1 MATQIAPSD
10 PLLSEEHLQVRET
23 ASRFAAEV
31 VAPRAAAIDRSG
43 EFPHETFRQMA
54 ELGFLGLPFPEEYGG
69 AGLDTRANLIAIEE
83 ISAACASTGISLAA
97 HVSLGTA
104 PIFYAGTEEQKRR
117 FVPRLASGEILGA
130 FGLTEPNAGSDAA
143 GTQTTAVRENG
154 GWRVNGTKIYITN
167 GSVAGVVVFTART
180 DRSKGSAGISAFVVE
195 KGTPGFNVGKRE
207 DKMGL
212 RASDTVEL
220 HFQDCFIPEDN
231 ILGGEGAGFREFMR
245 TLDGG
250 RIGIG
255 ALSLG
260 IGRAAYEA
268 AVGYAKERKQFG
280 RPIGEFQLIQEMLA
294 DMRVRLECSRHLVY
308 HAGWLKDHGQPF
320 AIAASMAKLHASET
334 ATFCAD
340 RSVQI
345 HGGMGYMRELPVE
358 RYYRDAKLMEIGEG
372 TTQIQKIVIAR
383 DCLKQAGYQMKG
395 LRNE

>member
-10 PLLSEEHLQVRET
+10 PLLSEEHFQVRET
-23 ASRFAAEV
+23 ASRFASEV

-43 EFPHETFRQMA
+43 EFPHDTFKQMA

-69 AGLDTRANLIAIEE
+69 AGLDTRANLIGVEE

-104 PIFYAGTEEQKRR
+104 PIYYAGTEEQKRR

-143 GTQTTAVRENG
+143 GTQTTAVRDNG

-180 DRSKGSAGISAFVVE
+180 DKSKGSAGISAFVVE

-220 HFQDCFIPEDN
+220 HFQDCFIPEEN
-231 ILGGEGAGFREFMR
+231 LLGGEGAGFREFMR

-268 AVGYAKERKQFG
+268 AVAYAKERKQFG

-308 HAGWLKDHGQPF
+308 HAGWLKDHGRPF
-320 AIAASMAKLHASET
+320 AIEASMAKLHASET

-383 DCLKQAGYQMKG
+383 DCLRQAGYQMKG

>member
-1 MATQIAPSD
+1 
-10 PLLSEEHLQVRET
+10 
-23 ASRFAAEV
+23 
-31 VAPRAAAIDRSG
+31 
-43 EFPHETFRQMA
+43 
-54 ELGFLGLPFPEEYGG
+54 
-69 AGLDTRANLIAIEE
+69 
-83 ISAACASTGISLAA
+83 
-97 HVSLGTA
+97 
-104 PIFYAGTEEQKRR
+104 
-117 FVPRLASGEILGA
+117 LASGEILGA

-143 GTQTTAVRENG
+143 GTQTTAVREKN

-180 DRSKGSAGISAFVVE
+180 GKGPGGISAFLVE

-220 HFQDCFIPEDN
+220 HFQDCVIPEEN
-231 ILGGEGAGFREFMR
+231 NLGGEGAGFREFMR
-245 TLDGG
+245 TLDSG

-268 AVGYAKERKQFG
+268 GLAYAKERKQFG
-280 RPIGEFQLIQEMLA
+280 KSIADFQLIQEMLA
-294 DMRVRLECSRHLVY
+294 DMRVRLECARHLVY
-308 HAGWLKDHGQPF
+308 HAGWRKDHGLPF
-320 AIAASMAKLHASET
+320 AVEAAMAKLYASET

-383 DCLKQAGYQMKG
+383 DCLKQVGYRMKG
-395 LRNE
+395 LRDE

>member
-54 ELGFLGLPFPEEYGG
+54 ELGFLGLPFPEEFGG

-104 PIFYAGTEEQKRR
+104 PIYYAGTEEQKRR

-180 DRSKGSAGISAFVVE
+180 DRGKGSAGISAFVVE

-220 HFQDCFIPEDN
+220 HFQDCFVPEDN

-268 AVGYAKERKQFG
+268 AVGYAKERRQFG
-280 RPIGEFQLIQEMLA
+280 KPIGEFQLIQEMLA

-308 HAGWLKDHGQPF
+308 HAGWLKDHGRPF
-320 AIAASMAKLHASET
+320 AIEASMAKLHASET

-395 LRNE
+395 LRHE

>member
-1 MATQIAPSD
+1 MSTQIAPSD

-69 AGLDTRANLIAIEE
+69 AGLDTRSYLIAVEE

-117 FVPRLASGEILGA
+117 FVPRLAQGEILGA

-143 GTQTTAVRENG
+143 GTQTTAVREKN

-180 DRSKGSAGISAFVVE
+180 DRGKGPSGISAFLVE

-220 HFQDCFIPEDN
+220 HFQDCVIPEDN

-245 TLDGG
+245 TLDSG

-260 IGRAAYEA
+260 IARAAYEA
-268 AVGYAKERKQFG
+268 GLAYAKERKQFG
-280 RPIGEFQLIQEMLA
+280 KPIAEFQLIQEMLA
-294 DMRVRLECSRHLVY
+294 DMRVRLECARHLVY
-308 HAGWLKDHGQPF
+308 HAGWRKDHGLPF
-320 AIAASMAKLHASET
+320 AVEASMAKLYASEA

-340 RSVQI
+340 RAVQI
-345 HGGMGYMRELPVE
+345 HGGMGYMRELLVE

-383 DCLKQAGYQMKG
+383 DCLKRTGYRMKG
-395 LRNE
+395 LRDE

>member
-1 MATQIAPSD
+1 MSTQIAPSD

-69 AGLDTRANLIAIEE
+69 AGLDTRSYLIAVEE

-117 FVPRLASGEILGA
+117 FVPRLAQGEILGA

-143 GTQTTAVRENG
+143 GTQTTAVREKN

-180 DRSKGSAGISAFVVE
+180 DRGKGPSGISAFLVE

-220 HFQDCFIPEDN
+220 HFQDCVIPEDN

-245 TLDGG
+245 TLDSG

-260 IGRAAYEA
+260 IARAAYEA
-268 AVGYAKERKQFG
+268 GLAYAKERKQFG
-280 RPIGEFQLIQEMLA
+280 KPIAEFQLIQEMLA
-294 DMRVRLECSRHLVY
+294 DMRVRLECARHLVY
-308 HAGWLKDHGQPF
+308 HAGWRKDHGLPF
-320 AIAASMAKLHASET
+320 AVEASMAKLYASEA

-340 RSVQI
+340 RAVQI

-383 DCLKQAGYQMKG
+383 DCLKRTGYRMKG
-395 LRNE
+395 LRDE